1 MTDDKRLRLNLNT
14 RALTRTASLIS
25 NTIVLTANAF
35 LIGTGIT
42 SSLRNRKRER
52 TIETL
57 EMGAQVA
64 NAAAGL
70 TKVIVSILENGKTDQ
85 DV

>member
-1 MTDDKRLRLNLNT
+1 MTNAKRLQLNLNT

-25 NTIVLTANAF
+25 NTIVLTANVF

-42 SSLRNRKRER
+42 SQLRNRKRER

-70 TKVIVSILENGKTDQ
+70 TKVIVSILENGKSNQ

>member
-1 MTDDKRLRLNLNT
+1 MNKLRLNLNT

-25 NTIVLTANAF
+25 NTIVLTANVF
-35 LIGTGIT
+35 LIGSGIT
-42 SSLRNRKRER
+42 SQLRNRKRER

-64 NAAAGL
+64 NEAAGL
-70 TKVIVSILENGKTDQ
+70 TKIIVSILENGQTDQ
-85 DV
+85 DI